1 MDFVS
6 HLKSYLSDEEIA
18 KLLNSF
24 NDEDKHA
31 CLLNPSKMDDDT
43 FLSLFPNVIKHPF
56 VDHAYIYD
64 KNEYQ
69 LGKSFYHDLGCF
81 YLQEPSAMLPAFFL
95 KPNKDDVVLDLCAA
109 PGGKT
114 IQSSFLMNNEGLI
127 IANDLSRSRCN
138 AILENVERLGLGNV
152 VITNN
157 DFSKIYQSY
166 QDRFDKI
173 ILDAPCSGSGMFRK
187 DDKMKD
193 DWSYQKVLKN
203 QEIQKQ
209 LILIAYSML
218 KEGGEMVYS
227 TCSYSKEEDEDVI
240 HYLLDNSDAT
250 IVDIEKHPLLYRN
263 KEDPLGVHLFPHIFP
278 GEGHYICLIKKPGNL
293 IKRRIEQ
300 KKIQSELFIDNRIK
314 SIYKFSDSVFG
325 LPHEEIKLKSL
336 NIVRLG
342 VKIGEYKGKEFRY
355 DYHYSHFIKDYPYK
369 QELSDDDYQKYIK
382 GYELDS
388 KISST
393 YIILIYKNNIVSFAK
408 SSGKKIKNYYPKR
421 LRY

>member
-6 HLKSYLSDEEIA
+6 HLRSYLSEEEIN
-18 KLLNSF
+18 KLLDSF
-24 NDEDKHA
+24 NESDKHA
-31 CLLNPSKMDDDT
+31 CLLNPQKMDDAT
-43 FLSLFPNVIKHPF
+43 FLSLFPHVIKHPF
-56 VDHAYIYD
+56 VKHAYIYD
-64 KNEYQ
+64 KNEYP
-69 LGKSFYHDLGCF
+69 LGKTVYHDLGCF
-81 YLQEPSAMLPAFFL
+81 YLQEPSAMLPTFFL
-95 KPNKDDVVLDLCAA
+95 NPSKDDLVLDLCAA

-114 IQSSFLMNNEGLI
+114 IQASFLMENEGTI
-127 IANDLSRSRCN
+127 IANDLSHSRVN

-157 DFSKIYQSY
+157 DFSKIYKNY
-166 QDRFDKI
+166 QNYFDKI

-203 QEIQKQ
+203 QEIQKE

-218 KEGGEMVYS
+218 KEGGLMVYS

-240 HYLLDNSDAT
+240 QYLLDNTDAS
-250 IVDIEKHPLLYRN
+250 IMDIEDSPLLYKN
-263 KEDPLGVHLFPHIFP
+263 PKQPLGVHLFPHMFL

-293 IKRRIEQ
+293 VKRKQDPKPIK
-300 KKIQSELFIDNRIK
+300 SDLYIDERIK
-314 SIYKFSDSVFG
+314 SLYKFGDTLFG
-325 LPHEEIKLKSL
+325 LTHEEIPLKGL
-336 NIVRLG
+336 NIIRLG

-369 QELSDDDYQKYIK
+369 QILTDEDYQRYIQ
-382 GYELDS
+382 GYELNS
-388 KISST
+388 QSNST
-393 YIILIYKNNIVSFAK
+393 YIILIYINNIVNFAK
-408 SSGKKIKNYYPKR
+408 STGGKLKNYYPKR